1 MKYPKLREIPTTRER
16 VDVFR
21 GYNHNLRIAEGE
33 FYDMTNMS
41 PDDYPVL
48 SPRRQRGVYA
58 TPGMPQGMISKKDL
72 WYVDGGNL
80 IVIED
85 GKKTTIDMGLTVDA
99 TPKVLISMGA
109 YIIIMPDKKYIN
121 TSNYEDKG
129 MIEASVTTS
138 AATTIQISKLDGAAY
153 DNVLVQSD
161 EPTSAENGDMWID
174 TSSVPHTLKQYSAA
188 ADEWSAVATSY
199 VKISS
204 LGIGNLFAEGDG
216 VRISGITTATDLNT
230 NTIIHSRGA
239 NYIVVTGIIDEV
251 TSQETPI
258 TVERKMPDMDF
269 VIESGNRLWGCRYGE
284 SNGAMVNEIY
294 SSKLG
299 DFKNWECYAGISSDS
314 WRATVGSDGAFTG
327 AVSFLGSP
335 IFFKENCMHKVYGDF
350 PSTFRIQST
359 TCRGVQKGCERS
371 IATVNETLFYKSRG
385 AVCGY
390 DGSLPQE
397 ISADLGDEAYS
408 EAVGGGL
415 SNKYYVSMKD
425 SNGDYHLFVYD
436 VSKGFWHR
444 EDDTQAIQFCEHRG
458 DLFYID
464 HADDQIKSVKGT
476 GLRYDEQVR
485 WEAVTGILGTD
496 TPGKKYISKIEM
508 RMSLAHGSRVLIF
521 VEYDSCGEWELVST
535 LVGDNLSTFTIPIRP
550 RRSDHLRLKM
560 SGYGEAK
567 VFSMFKTIEE
577 GSSR

>member
-41 PDDYPVL
+41 SDDYPVL

-85 GKKTTIDMGLTVDA
+85 GNKTTIDMGLTVDA

-216 VRISGITTATDLNT
+216 VKISGITAATDLNT

-464 HADDQIKSVKGT
+464 HADDQIKSVRGT

-550 RRSDHLRLKM
+550 RRSDHLRLRI

>member
-41 PDDYPVL
+41 SDDYPVL

-85 GKKTTIDMGLTVDA
+85 GKKTTIEMGLTVDA

-216 VRISGITTATDLNT
+216 VKISGITTATDLNT

-464 HADDQIKSVKGT
+464 HADDQIKSVRGT

-550 RRSDHLRLKM
+550 RRSDHLRLRM

>member
-41 PDDYPVL
+41 SDDYPVL

-85 GKKTTIDMGLTVDA
+85 GNKTTIDMGLTVDA

-397 ISADLGDEAYS
+397 ISADLGDEAYF

-464 HADDQIKSVKGT
+464 HADDQIKSVRGT

-550 RRSDHLRLKM
+550 RRSDHLRLRM

>member
-1 MKYPKLREIPTTRER
+1 MRYPKLREIPTTRER
-16 VDVFR
+16 IDVFR

-33 FYDMTNMS
+33 FYDMRNMS
-41 PDDYPVL
+41 SDDYPVL

-58 TPGMPQGMISKKDL
+58 TPGMPQGIISKKDL

-85 GKKTTIDMGLTVDA
+85 EGKKTIDMGLTVDA

-129 MIEASVTTS
+129 IIEASVTTTG
-138 AATTIQISKLDGAAY
+138 ATTIQISKLDGAAY
-153 DNVLVQSD
+153 DNVVVQSD

-174 TSSVPHTLKQYSAA
+174 TSSIPHTLKQYSAA

-204 LGIGNLFAEGDG
+204 LGIGSNFAEGDG
-216 VRISGITTATDLNT
+216 VKISGITTATDLNT

-284 SNGAMVNEIY
+284 SNGVMVNEIY

-397 ISADLGDEAYS
+397 ISADLGNASYS

-425 SNGDYHLFVYD
+425 NAGDYHLFVYD
-436 VSKGFWHR
+436 VAKGLWHR
-444 EDDTQAIQFCEHRG
+444 EDDTQAVQFCEHRG

-464 HADDQIKSVKGT
+464 RADDQIKSVKGA
-476 GLRYDEQVR
+476 GLPYDELIR
-485 WEAVTGILGTD
+485 WEAITGVLGTD

-521 VEYDSCGEWELVST
+521 IEYDSCGEWELVST

-550 RRSDHLRLKM
+550 RRSDHLRLKI

-567 VFSMFKTIEE
+567 VFSLFKTIEE

>member
-41 PDDYPVL
+41 SDDYPVL

-85 GKKTTIDMGLTVDA
+85 GNKTTIDMGLTVDA

-138 AATTIQISKLDGAAY
+138 AATTIQISKLDGVAY

-216 VRISGITTATDLNT
+216 VKISGITTATDLNT

>member
-1 MKYPKLREIPTTRER
+1 MIYPKLREIQTSRER
-16 VDVFR
+16 IDVFR
-21 GYNHNLRIAEGE
+21 GYNHNLRIADGE
-33 FYDMTNMS
+33 FYDMRNMS
-41 PDDYPVL
+41 SDDYPVL

-72 WYVDGGNL
+72 WYVDGGNI
-80 IVIED
+80 IVIEN
-85 GKKTTIDMGLTVDA
+85 GEKTTIDMGLTVDD

-129 MIEASVTTS
+129 DIEASVTTT
-138 AATTIQISKLDGAAY
+138 AATTIRISKLDGAEY
-153 DNVLVQSD
+153 DNVLVQSE
-161 EPTSAENGDMWID
+161 EPTSAKNGDMWID
-174 TSSVPHTLKQYSAA
+174 ISSVPHTLKQYSAA

-204 LGIGNLFAEGDG
+204 LGIGSLFSEGDG
-216 VRISGITTATDLNT
+216 VKISGITTATDLNT

-284 SNGAMVNEIY
+284 SNGVMVNEIY

-397 ISADLGDEAYS
+397 ISADLGNESYS

-425 SNGDYHLFVYD
+425 STGDYHLFVYD
-436 VSKGFWHR
+436 VAKGLWHR
-444 EDDTQAIQFCEHRG
+444 EDDTQVVQFCEHRG
-458 DLFYID
+458 DLFFID
-464 HADDQIKSVKGT
+464 RSDDQIKSVKGA
-476 GLRYDEQVR
+476 GLPYDELIR
-485 WEAVTGILGTD
+485 WEAITGVLGTD

-521 VEYDSCGEWELVST
+521 IEYDSCGEWELVST

-550 RRSDHLRLKM
+550 RRSDHLRLRI

-567 VFSMFKTIEE
+567 VFSLFKTIEE

>member
-41 PDDYPVL
+41 SDDYPVL

-99 TPKVLISMGA
+99 TPTVLISMGA

-216 VRISGITTATDLNT
+216 VKISGITTATDLNT

-464 HADDQIKSVKGT
+464 HADDQIKSVRGT

-550 RRSDHLRLKM
+550 RRSDHLRLRM

>member
-1 MKYPKLREIPTTRER
+1 MRYPKLREIPTTRER
-16 VDVFR
+16 IDVFR

-33 FYDMTNMS
+33 FYDMRNMS
-41 PDDYPVL
+41 SDDYPVL

-85 GKKTTIDMGLTVDA
+85 GNKTTIDMGLTVDA

-129 MIEASVTTS
+129 IIEASVTTT

-153 DNVLVQSD
+153 DNVSVQSD

-204 LGIGNLFAEGDG
+204 LGIGSNFAEGDG

-251 TSQETPI
+251 TSQDAPI

-284 SNGAMVNEIY
+284 SNGVMVNEIY
-294 SSKLG
+294 CSKLG
-299 DFKNWECYAGISSDS
+299 DFKNWECYSGISSGS
-314 WRATVGSDGAFTG
+314 WSASVGSDGTFTG

-397 ISADLGDEAYS
+397 ISADLGNASYS

-425 SNGDYHLFVYD
+425 STGDYHLFVYD
-436 VSKGFWHR
+436 VAKGLWHR
-444 EDDTQAIQFCEHRG
+444 EDDTQAVQFCEHRG

-464 HADDQIKSVKGT
+464 RADDQIKSVKGA
-476 GLRYDEQVR
+476 GLPYDELIR
-485 WEAVTGILGTD
+485 WEAITGVLGTD

-521 VEYDSCGEWELVST
+521 IEYDSCGEWELVST
-535 LVGDNLSTFTIPIRP
+535 LVGDNLSTFNIPIRP
-550 RRSDHLRLKM
+550 RRSDHLRLRI

-567 VFSMFKTIEE
+567 VFSLFKTIEE

>member
-41 PDDYPVL
+41 SDDYPVL

-85 GKKTTIDMGLTVDA
+85 GNKTTIDMGLTVDA

-216 VRISGITTATDLNT
+216 VKISGITTATDLNT

-464 HADDQIKSVKGT
+464 HADDQIKSVRGT

-485 WEAVTGILGTD
+485 WEAATGILGTD

-521 VEYDSCGEWELVST
+521 IEYDSCGEWELVST

-550 RRSDHLRLKM
+550 RRSDHLRLRI

>member
-33 FYDMTNMS
+33 FYDMRNMS
-41 PDDYPVL
+41 SDDYPVL

-58 TPGMPQGMISKKDL
+58 TPGMPQGIISKKDL

-80 IVIED
+80 IVIEN
-85 GKKTTIDMGLTVDA
+85 GEKTTIDMGLTVDA

-204 LGIGNLFAEGDG
+204 LGIGSNFAEGDG
-216 VRISGITTATDLNT
+216 VKISGITTATDLNT

-284 SNGAMVNEIY
+284 SNGVMVNEIY

-397 ISADLGDEAYS
+397 ISADLGNASYS

-425 SNGDYHLFVYD
+425 NAGDYHLFVYD
-436 VSKGFWHR
+436 VAKGLWHR
-444 EDDTQAIQFCEHRG
+444 EDDTQAVQFCEHRG

-464 HADDQIKSVKGT
+464 RADDQIKSVKGA
-476 GLRYDEQVR
+476 GLPYDELIR
-485 WEAVTGILGTD
+485 WEAITGVLGTD

-521 VEYDSCGEWELVST
+521 IEYDSCGEWELVST

-550 RRSDHLRLKM
+550 RRSDHLRLKI

>member
-33 FYDMTNMS
+33 FYDMRNMS
-41 PDDYPVL
+41 SDDYPVL

-58 TPGMPQGMISKKDL
+58 TPGMPQGIISKKDL

-80 IVIED
+80 IVIEN
-85 GKKTTIDMGLTVDA
+85 GEKTTIDMGLTVDA

-204 LGIGNLFAEGDG
+204 LGIGSNFTEGDG
-216 VRISGITTATDLNT
+216 VKISGITTATDLNT

-269 VIESGNRLWGCRYGE
+269 VVESGNRLWGCRYGE
-284 SNGAMVNEIY
+284 SNGVMVNEIY

-397 ISADLGDEAYS
+397 ISADLGNESYS

-425 SNGDYHLFVYD
+425 STGDYHLFVYD
-436 VSKGFWHR
+436 VAKGLWHR
-444 EDDTQAIQFCEHRG
+444 EDDTQAVQFCEHRG
-458 DLFYID
+458 DLFFID
-464 HADDQIKSVKGT
+464 RADDQIKSVKGA
-476 GLRYDEQVR
+476 GLPYDELIR
-485 WEAVTGILGTD
+485 WEAITGVLGTD
-496 TPGKKYISKIEM
+496 TPGKKYISKIEI
-508 RMSLAHGSRVLIF
+508 RMSLAHGSRALIF

-535 LVGDNLSTFTIPIRP
+535 LVGDKLSTFTIPIRP
-550 RRSDHLRLKM
+550 RRSDHLRLRI

-567 VFSMFKTIEE
+567 VFSLFKTIEE

>member
-1 MKYPKLREIPTTRER
+1 
-16 VDVFR
+16 
-21 GYNHNLRIAEGE
+21 
-33 FYDMTNMS
+33 
-41 PDDYPVL
+41 
-48 SPRRQRGVYA
+48 
-58 TPGMPQGMISKKDL
+58 
-72 WYVDGGNL
+72 
-80 IVIED
+80 
-85 GKKTTIDMGLTVDA
+85 
-99 TPKVLISMGA
+99 
-109 YIIIMPDKKYIN
+109 MPDKKYIN

-216 VRISGITTATDLNT
+216 VKISGITTATDLNT

-444 EDDTQAIQFCEHRG
+444 EDDTQTIQFCEHRG

-464 HADDQIKSVKGT
+464 HADDQIKSVRGT

-560 SGYGEAK
+560 RGYGETK

>member
-41 PDDYPVL
+41 SDDYPVL

-85 GKKTTIDMGLTVDA
+85 GNKSTIDMGLTVDA

-174 TSSVPHTLKQYSAA
+174 TASVPHTLKQYSAA

-216 VRISGITTATDLNT
+216 VKISGITTATDLNT

-258 TVERKMPDMDF
+258 TVERKMPDMDI

-464 HADDQIKSVKGT
+464 HADDQIKSVRGT

-550 RRSDHLRLKM
+550 RRSDHLRLRM
-560 SGYGEAK
+560 SGFGEAK

>member
-33 FYDMTNMS
+33 FYDMANMS
-41 PDDYPVL
+41 SDDYPVL

-85 GKKTTIDMGLTVDA
+85 GNKTTIDMGLTVDA

-216 VRISGITTATDLNT
+216 VKISGITTATDLNT

-464 HADDQIKSVKGT
+464 HADDQIKSVRGT

>member
-1 MKYPKLREIPTTRER
+1 MRYPKLREIPTTRER
-16 VDVFR
+16 IDVFR

-33 FYDMTNMS
+33 FYDMRNMS
-41 PDDYPVL
+41 SDDYPVL

-72 WYVDGGNL
+72 WYVDGGNI
-80 IVIED
+80 IVIEN
-85 GKKTTIDMGLTVDA
+85 GEKTTIDMGLTVDD

-129 MIEASVTTS
+129 DIEASVTTT
-138 AATTIQISKLDGAAY
+138 AATTIRISKLDGAEY
-153 DNVLVQSD
+153 DNVLVQSE
-161 EPTSAENGDMWID
+161 EPTSAKNGDMWID
-174 TSSVPHTLKQYSAA
+174 TSSIPHTLKQYSAA

-204 LGIGNLFAEGDG
+204 LGIGSNFAEGDG
-216 VRISGITTATDLNT
+216 VKISGITTATDLNT
-230 NTIIHSRGA
+230 NTIVHSRGA

-251 TSQETPI
+251 SSQDTPI

-284 SNGAMVNEIY
+284 SNGVMVNEIY

-359 TCRGVQKGCERS
+359 NCRGVQKGCERS

-397 ISADLGDEAYS
+397 ISADLGNASYS

-425 SNGDYHLFVYD
+425 SAGDYHLFVYD
-436 VSKGFWHR
+436 VAKGLWHR
-444 EDDTQAIQFCEHRG
+444 EDDTQVVQFCEHRG
-458 DLFYID
+458 DLFFID
-464 HADDQIKSVKGT
+464 RSDDQIKSVKGA
-476 GLRYDEQVR
+476 GLPYDELIR
-485 WEAVTGILGTD
+485 WEAITGVLGTD

-550 RRSDHLRLKM
+550 RRSDHLRLKI

-567 VFSMFKTIEE
+567 VFSLFKTIEE

>member
-1 MKYPKLREIPTTRER
+1 MRYPKLREIPTTRER
-16 VDVFR
+16 IDVFR

-33 FYDMTNMS
+33 FYDMRNMS
-41 PDDYPVL
+41 SDDYPVL

-58 TPGMPQGMISKKDL
+58 TPGMPQGIISKKDL

-85 GKKTTIDMGLTVDA
+85 EGKKTIDMGLTVDA

-129 MIEASVTTS
+129 IIEASVTTTG
-138 AATTIQISKLDGAAY
+138 ATTIQISKIDGAAY
-153 DNVLVQSD
+153 DNVSVQSD

-174 TSSVPHTLKQYSAA
+174 TSSIPHTLKQYSAA

-204 LGIGNLFAEGDG
+204 LGIGSNFAEGDG

-251 TSQETPI
+251 TSQENPI

-284 SNGAMVNEIY
+284 SNGVMVNEIY

-397 ISADLGDEAYS
+397 ISADLGNASYS

-425 SNGDYHLFVYD
+425 SAGDYHLFVYD
-436 VSKGFWHR
+436 VAKGLWHR
-444 EDDTQAIQFCEHRG
+444 EDDTQAVQFCEHRG

-464 HADDQIKSVKGT
+464 RADDQIKSVKGA
-476 GLRYDEQVR
+476 GLPYDELIR
-485 WEAVTGILGTD
+485 WEAITGVLGTD

-550 RRSDHLRLKM
+550 RRSDHLRLKI

-567 VFSMFKTIEE
+567 VFSLFKTIEE

>member
-41 PDDYPVL
+41 SDDYPVL

-85 GKKTTIDMGLTVDA
+85 GNKTTIDMGLTVDA

-216 VRISGITTATDLNT
+216 VKISGITAATDLNT

-550 RRSDHLRLKM
+550 RRSDHLRLRI

>member
-1 MKYPKLREIPTTRER
+1 
-16 VDVFR
+16 
-21 GYNHNLRIAEGE
+21 
-33 FYDMTNMS
+33 
-41 PDDYPVL
+41 
-48 SPRRQRGVYA
+48 
-58 TPGMPQGMISKKDL
+58 MPQGMISKKDL

-85 GKKTTIDMGLTVDA
+85 GKKTTIEMGLTVDA

-216 VRISGITTATDLNT
+216 VKISGITTATDLNT

-464 HADDQIKSVKGT
+464 HADDQIKSVRGT

-550 RRSDHLRLKM
+550 RRSDHLRLRM

>member
-41 PDDYPVL
+41 SDDYPVL

-85 GKKTTIDMGLTVDA
+85 GNKTTIDMGLTVDA

-216 VRISGITTATDLNT
+216 VKISGITTATDLNT

-284 SNGAMVNEIY
+284 SNGATVNEIY

-464 HADDQIKSVKGT
+464 HADDQIKSVRGT

>member
-1 MKYPKLREIPTTRER
+1 
-16 VDVFR
+16 
-21 GYNHNLRIAEGE
+21 
-33 FYDMTNMS
+33 
-41 PDDYPVL
+41 
-48 SPRRQRGVYA
+48 
-58 TPGMPQGMISKKDL
+58 
-72 WYVDGGNL
+72 
-80 IVIED
+80 
-85 GKKTTIDMGLTVDA
+85 
-99 TPKVLISMGA
+99 
-109 YIIIMPDKKYIN
+109 
-121 TSNYEDKG
+121 
-129 MIEASVTTS
+129 
-138 AATTIQISKLDGAAY
+138 
-153 DNVLVQSD
+153 VQSD

-174 TSSVPHTLKQYSAA
+174 TSSIPHTLKQYSAA

-204 LGIGNLFAEGDG
+204 LGIGSNFAEGDG
-216 VRISGITTATDLNT
+216 VKISGITTATDLNT

-284 SNGAMVNEIY
+284 SNGVMVNEIY
-294 SSKLG
+294 CSKLG

-397 ISADLGDEAYS
+397 ISADLGNASYS

-425 SNGDYHLFVYD
+425 SAGDYHLFVYD
-436 VSKGFWHR
+436 VAKGLWHR
-444 EDDTQAIQFCEHRG
+444 EDDTQAVQFCEHRG

-464 HADDQIKSVKGT
+464 RADDQIKSVKGA
-476 GLRYDEQVR
+476 GLPYDELIR
-485 WEAVTGILGTD
+485 WEAITGVLGTD

-521 VEYDSCGEWELVST
+521 IEYDSCGEWELVST

-550 RRSDHLRLKM
+550 RRSDHLRLKI

-567 VFSMFKTIEE
+567 VFSLFKTIEE

>member
-41 PDDYPVL
+41 SDDYPVL

-85 GKKTTIDMGLTVDA
+85 GNKTTIDMGLTVDA

-216 VRISGITTATDLNT
+216 VKISGITTATDLNT